1 MKSQLDGEIPEY
13 SLAAHGTSARSSKAP
28 WVVTLLALCGA
39 GAAGYFAMGEHEK
52 RGELQSSVDALR
64 PRANDADAKIKDL
77 TAKLEAAE
85 AERASLAAAKESL
98 SKDVASKDEELQK
111 LKATETQ
118 LKDKLKSELSS
129 GDVSLTED
137 GGKLRVGLVDKVLFN
152 SGEAAINKRGETV
165 LMKVGSI
172 LAGIADR
179 QILVSGHT
187 DQTPIGEKRASQF
200 PTNWELSTA
209 RATNVVRFLQE
220 KANVPGE
227 RLVAS
232 GYGEF
237 HPVAS
242 NKSSTGRAKNRR
254 IEILLVPTIAPKAV
268 SKAKLVEKVQKKTK

>member
-13 SLAAHGTSARSSKAP
+13 SLRPRRASSPKSP
-28 WVVTLLALCGA
+28 WVITLLALC
-39 GAAGYFAMGEHEK
+39 AAGGAVYLALAQHEK
-52 RGELQSSVDALR
+52 MSTMQAELAKLG
-64 PRANDADAKIKDL
+64 PRAVEAEAKTKDL
-77 TAKLEAAE
+77 AAKLEAAD
-85 AERASLAAAKESL
+85 AERTQLAEAKDEL
-98 SKDVASKDEELQK
+98 SKDVASKDEELAK

-118 LKDKLKSELSS
+118 LHDKLKSELSS

-152 SGEAAINKRGETV
+152 SGEATINKRGENV
-165 LMKVGSI
+165 LMRVGTI
-172 LAGIADR
+172 LAGISDR

-187 DQTPIGEKRASQF
+187 DQTPMGEKRASKF
-200 PTNWELSTA
+200 PTNWELSVA

-220 KANVPGE
+220 KAKVPGE

-242 NKSSTGRAKNRR
+242 NKSSAGRARNRR
-254 IEILLVPTIAPKAV
+254 IEILLVPTMAPKAIGK
-268 SKAKLVEKVQKKTK
+268 SKLAQRAQKKSK